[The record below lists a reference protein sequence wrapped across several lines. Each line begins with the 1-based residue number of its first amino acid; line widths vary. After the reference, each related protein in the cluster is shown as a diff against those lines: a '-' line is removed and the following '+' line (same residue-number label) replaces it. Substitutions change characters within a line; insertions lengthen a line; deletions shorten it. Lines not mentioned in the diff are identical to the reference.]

1 MTRRAFV
8 AIMATG
14 AAAACQNE
22 AASPASD
29 SQGLSR
35 VASTQAPARS
45 HASLVRV
52 ERMAQRLST
61 YRSLVRDVPFRGSM
75 LSAQLVRDFSSQHAK
90 VSTYPFSSFT
100 TELPPV
106 KFWVNGVRVVSRGL
120 MHSLPTKAR
129 GPLRTA
135 EVDSDG
141 NIQADNLLGSV
152 VLVERGPIRFQKMVA
167 DLAEQGA
174 VAVVFY
180 NHRPGLV
187 YGTLLQPS
195 RIPALVI
202 SQEAGQVLLS
212 RIYGESL
219 NAIVD
224 VDVAPRS
231 FEGLNLTALCDGASE
246 RRILV
251 STPADAVRGSI
262 FNGGNLDGLVLM
274 CELIRWCS
282 EQERRHTFEFNVF
295 DGTHSGY
302 FGSRWHMGSVMGD
315 KTNHIDAILTFDRP
329 GTDMPVRIGA
339 TKTLADF
346 LNRRVAPKFSD
357 LSVVVDF
364 GIGRGDHDV
373 FAAKGVPFVFAER
386 GLGAVENVERLN
398 QSFEI
403 ISSVLEAMDTR
414 VRDSSA

>member
-1 MTRRAFV
+1 
-8 AIMATG
+8 MATW
-14 AAAACQNE
+14 AAAACQNV

-29 SQGLSR
+29 SHGLSR
-35 VASTQAPARS
+35 VASSQAPDRS

-52 ERMAQRLST
+52 ERMSQKLSA
-61 YRSLVRDVPFRGSM
+61 YRSLVSEVPFRDSM
-75 LSAQLVRDFSSQHAK
+75 LSAQLVRDFSSFDAK

-120 MHSLPTKAR
+120 MHSLATKAR
-129 GPLRTA
+129 GPLRSA

-141 NIQADNLLGSV
+141 NVQADNLLGSV

-195 RIPALVI
+195 RIPAVVI
-202 SQEAGQVLLS
+202 SRETGQMLLS

-231 FEGLNLTALCDGASE
+231 FQGLNLTALCAGASE

-251 STPADAVRGSI
+251 STPVDAVRGTI
-262 FNGGNLDGLVLM
+262 FNGYNLGGLVLM
-274 CELIRWCS
+274 SELIRWCS

-302 FGSRWHMGSVMGD
+302 FGSRWHMGSVLRD
-315 KTNHIDAILTFDRP
+315 KTDHIDAILTFDRP

-339 TKTLADF
+339 TQTLADF
-346 LNRRVAPKFSD
+346 LNRRVGPKFND
-357 LSVVVDF
+357 LSVVADF
-364 GIGRGDHDV
+364 GVGRGDHDV
-373 FAAKGVPFVFAER
+373 FAAKGVPFIFAER
-386 GLGAVENVERLN
+386 GLGPVENVERLN
-398 QSFEI
+398 QSFEVL
-403 ISSVLEAMDTR
+403 SAVLEAMDTR
-414 VRDSSA
+414 VLDASA

>member
-1 MTRRAFV
+1 
-8 AIMATG
+8 MATW
-14 AAAACQNE
+14 AAVACQNV
-22 AASPASD
+22 ATSPAADAQGRSRIAS
-29 SQGLSR
+29 SQGPDRSR
-35 VASTQAPARS
+35 P
-45 HASLVRV
+45 SLVRV
-52 ERMAQRLST
+52 ERMTRKLAT
-61 YRSLVRDVPFRGSM
+61 YKSLVRDVPFRS
-75 LSAQLVRDFSSQHAK
+75 SRVAAQLVQDLASLDAK
-90 VSTYPFSSFT
+90 VSTYPFASFT

-106 KFWVNGVRVVSRGL
+106 NFWINGVHVVSRGL
-120 MHSLPTKAR
+120 MHSLASKAS
-129 GPLRTA
+129 GPLRVA
-135 EVDSDG
+135 DVDSDG

-195 RIPALVI
+195 RIPALIV
-202 SQEAGQVLLS
+202 SREAGQMLLS
-212 RIYGESL
+212 RVYGESL

-224 VDVAPRS
+224 VKVAPRS
-231 FEGLNLTALCDGASE
+231 FQGLNLTALCDGASE

-251 STPADAVRGSI
+251 STPADAVRGGI
-262 FNGGNLDGLVLM
+262 RNGGNLDGLVLM
-274 CELIRWCS
+274 CELVRWCS

-302 FGSRWHMGSVMGD
+302 FGSRWHMGSVMGGMTD
-315 KTNHIDAILTFDRP
+315 HIDAILSFDRP
-329 GTDMPVRIGA
+329 GTNKPVRISA

-357 LSVVVDF
+357 LSVSADF
-364 GIGRGDHDV
+364 GDGRGDHDV

-386 GLGAVENVERLN
+386 GLGPVENVERLD
-398 QSFEI
+398 QSFEV
-403 ISSVLEAMDTR
+403 ISAVLEAVDTR
-414 VRDSSA
+414 VRDLSA